1 MQPQCVRLLTALAL
15 GSAALYAQIGTSTLT
30 GRVTDTTG
38 AVVPRVQLTVVQT
51 GTNFTQKATTN
62 DEGLYRVLSLQPGAY
77 RITFESQGFKKAV
90 RDGVE
95 LRTGDTLAVD
105 MAMQVGNV
113 TESIEVTGAAQSLE
127 TETSAT
133 GTVVSGAVLYDLPLY
148 QRFINS
154 TMNITPGMTT
164 GGYAY
169 GGSLGA
175 YHLAGQRAGA
185 IGIFEDGVN
194 GNDQN
199 GGTETTKPIQNSIAE
214 VKVLTTVPP
223 AEYGHSA
230 GGVISAV
237 KKSGNNE
244 WWVSG

>member
-38 AVVPRVQLTVVQT
+38 AVVPKVQITVVQT

-77 RITFESQGFKKAV
+77 RISFESQGFKKAV

-113 TESIEVTGAAQSLE
+113 TESIEVQGTGALLE
-127 TETSAT
+127 TSRRAARASAAT
-133 GTVVSGAVLYDLPLY
+133 A
-148 QRFINS
+148 
-154 TMNITPGMTT
+154 PG
-164 GGYAY
+164 
-169 GGSLGA
+169 
-175 YHLAGQRAGA
+175 GQ
-185 IGIFEDGVN
+185 
-194 GNDQN
+194 
-199 GGTETTKPIQNSIAE
+199 P
-214 VKVLTTVPP
+214 
-223 AEYGHSA
+223 
-230 GGVISAV
+230 
-237 KKSGNNE
+237 
-244 WWVSG
+244 